1 MKCTIT
7 GRAQRS
13 SFRFETGGSGAAAT
27 FRRPVCFRGV
37 KNLLIIFLKVIVA
50 IAIGVAIVHLWPV
63 TIVPMFVA
71 LLLLI
76 GLAALFLICLVTV
89 GTAGVAMLAV
99 LLALA
104 AGLLALLSPVWILVV
119 LILGIIWVVRR
130 LCGIGRRS
138 AAA

>member
-1 MKCTIT
+1 M
-7 GRAQRS
+7 
-13 SFRFETGGSGAAAT
+13 
-27 FRRPVCFRGV
+27 

-50 IAIGVAIVHLWPV
+50 IAIGVALVHLWPV
-63 TIVPMFVA
+63 TIMPMLVA
-71 LLLLI
+71 PLLLL
-76 GLAALFLICLVTV
+76 GLAALFLVCLVAV
-89 GTAGVAMLAV
+89 GAAGMTALTG

-104 AGLLALLSPVWILVV
+104 AVLLAVLSPVWVPMV